1 VDSSGDIQMKINQ
14 CCLKSLDRNLEKRE
28 EIALARKEFLLAM
41 LLLGLLLFTGEMIYV
56 DCIERGVC

>member
-1 VDSSGDIQMKINQ
+1 MKINQ